1 MNSSSVTPDV
11 SFDAARLAPL
21 FAALEADAP
30 RHDFYQVLRQVDAA
44 VGAPLGRAAR
54 PADEPLRLTQQASL
68 TFAPASLAHCEVD
81 AAGRQRLA
89 VLNFGLFGP
98 NGAMPL
104 HLSEYLQERQQHHHD
119 HTLARFCDMF
129 QHRMI
134 LLFYRAWADCQAA
147 PSLDRPGREPFGRF
161 AASLAGLGQ
170 PTLRNRDSLPDH
182 HKLLHVGHLAD
193 RSRHPQ
199 GLCAPL
205 ASLLQVPVALVE
217 HCRHWLELSPP
228 DRTHLGGITATSERA
243 QAAGPPGRSRL
254 GQGAIAGARVPDV
267 QHRFRLRIGPLPLA
281 DFERCLPGRLRFRQI
296 RDWVRNYLG
305 LELAWDAQLV
315 LRREQVPAT
324 QLGMQGQLGWTSWL
338 GVAPG
343 RRAVDA
349 DDVCLNLE
357 RLSRRPLPDQPEP
370 ETPHV

>member
-1 MNSSSVTPDV
+1 MNSSPAPEVALE
-11 SFDAARLAPL
+11 AARLAPL

-44 VGAPLGRAAR
+44 VSAPLGRAAR

-68 TFAPASLAHCEVD
+68 VFAPASLSHCEVD
-81 AAGRQRLA
+81 AAGHHRLA

-119 HTLARFCDMF
+119 HTLARFCDLF

-147 PSLDRPGREPFGRF
+147 PSLDRPGRDTFGRF
-161 AASLAGLGQ
+161 VASLAGLGQ

-182 HKLLHVGHLAD
+182 HKLLHVGHLAS

-205 ASLLQVPVALVE
+205 SALLSVPVALIE
-217 HCRHWLELSPP
+217 HCRQWLELAEP
-228 DRTHLGGITATSERA
+228 DRTHLGGAMARGAPSNLTGGQGS
-243 QAAGPPGRSRL
+243 SRL
-254 GQGAIAGARVPDV
+254 GLGAIAGARVPDV

-281 DFERCLPGRLRFRQI
+281 DFERCLPGRLRSRQV

-315 LRREQVPAT
+315 LRRDQVPAT
-324 QLGMQGQLGWTSWL
+324 QLGVQGQLGWTSWL
-338 GVAPG
+338 GQAPG
-343 RRAVDA
+343 RRAKDA

-357 RLSRRPLPDQPEP
+357 RLSRLALTDQPEP
-370 ETPHV
+370 ETDHV